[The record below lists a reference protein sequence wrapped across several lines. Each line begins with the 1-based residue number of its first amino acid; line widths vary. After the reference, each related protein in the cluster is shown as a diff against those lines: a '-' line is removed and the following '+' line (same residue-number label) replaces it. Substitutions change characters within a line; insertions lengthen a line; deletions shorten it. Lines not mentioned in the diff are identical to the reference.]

1 MSPDSYEGC
10 RRSVF
15 VLAFEL
21 ASVWKILA
29 RCMLPN
35 CSVRCLQACRATP
48 PKYFRHFEAR
58 VLQIFLAERRAARR

>member
-29 RCMLPN
+29 RCMLPECN
-35 CSVRCLQACRATP
+35 VNWL
-48 PKYFRHFEAR
+48 H
-58 VLQIFLAERRAARR
+58 ARRRCQPKIFAGMQVSGFTAFSRNGCGSS